1 MSTNNPSDPN
11 VPAGEAELPPDQAPA
26 ADLPKHAR
34 ERLSQMRRT
43 HFFTSDLSVNEF
55 LLVKQ
60 AGFEPLGLVMGS
72 SIYNIR
78 PNLSVPGTVMSGTN
92 SGEVKSLTQALY
104 HSRELAM
111 TRMEEE
117 ADALG
122 ADGIIGVRL
131 DVNLH
136 AWGRNVAEFV
146 AVGTAVRHVT
156 GKPFRNSK
164 GKPFTSDLS
173 GQDFWTLLRAGYRP
187 AGFVMGNCAYY
198 VNPRSMNLPQSGPGF
213 WAAMASAGVNGELT
227 EYTHHFY
234 DARELAIERLQIE
247 AEELGAEGIVGV
259 TVEDNQHSWGTW
271 WQNSGTATQRGNAAL
286 RYGEILE
293 FFVIGTAVVRME
305 GSGELP
311 VPSLVIDAGK

>member
-1 MSTNNPSDPN
+1 
-11 VPAGEAELPPDQAPA
+11 
-26 ADLPKHAR
+26 
-34 ERLSQMRRT
+34 MRKT

-72 SIYNIR
+72 SIYRIK
-78 PNLSVPGTVMSGTN
+78 PNLPFNVFGAN
-92 SGEVKSLTQALY
+92 SGELEELTKAMY

-136 AWGRNVAEFV
+136 AWGNNVAEFL
-146 AVGTAVRHVT
+146 AVGTAVRHL
-156 GKPFRNSK
+156 GGESYRNHA

-173 GQDFWTLLRAGYRP
+173 GQDFWTLIQSGYRP
-187 AGFVMGNCAYY
+187 VGFVMGNCVYY
-198 VNPRSMNLPQSGPGF
+198 VAPSALASWSGSGRN
-213 WAAMASAGVNGELT
+213 VELA

-234 DARELAIERLQIE
+234 DARELAIERLQEE
-247 AEELGAEGIVGV
+247 AEELQAEGIVGV
-259 TVEDNQHSWGTW
+259 TVTDQQHSWRGAWGSSAGTF
-271 WQNSGTATQRGNAAL
+271 SG
-286 RYGEILE
+286 EVLE
-293 FFVIGTAVVRME
+293 FFVIGTAVVANPNGKM
-305 GSGELP
+305 LP
-311 VPSLVIDAGK
+311 VPSLAIPANK